1 VPSKTKNEKVRS
13 FFIDLCLNFV
23 GGLRA
28 LSLYPPEH
36 PETGK
41 KLDSL
46 FERLSRYLARRPTL
60 AMLFVHGDV
69 VVENSPLPE
78 LRDKLVQIT
87 RRLEAMKLQ
96 RILFRRGLTRAE
108 LLGFM
113 QLILPLLKNPEGA
126 DLVLARNQERLPHIQ
141 AGALPLEAG
150 PRVSYDEVSSAI
162 QAARDAVLSFSDQ
175 LKDLFADIEGP
186 LAPAKVSSAKEI
198 TRSIQGMVLGGELP
212 LKTLIYRRSED
223 PDPHIHA
230 INVCA
235 LSMALAREME
245 MEATLVLEVGLAAL
259 LHDIGWHLPISAN
272 FKQTQAIT
280 LDERKRQREHPVLG
294 AEILLATPDMPD
306 LAPLVA
312 YGHHI
317 NYDGTGFPNQEQPR
331 DLNLAILITCMTNIY
346 DNLRRKRPGSTAHSL
361 KDSLNWMDRKAG
373 TLFHPLV
380 YKRFRA
386 LVKAQ
391 AEEDI

>member
-1 VPSKTKNEKVRS
+1 MPSKTKNEKVRS
-13 FFIDLCLNFV
+13 FFVDLCLNFV

-28 LSLYPPEH
+28 LSLYPPQH
-36 PETGK
+36 PETIK
-41 KLDSL
+41 KMDNL
-46 FERLSRYLARRPTL
+46 FERLNRYLAQRPSL
-60 AMLFVHGDV
+60 AMLFIHGDV

-78 LRDKLVQIT
+78 LRDKLVRIT
-87 RRLEAMKLQ
+87 KLLEAMKLQ
-96 RILFRRGLTRAE
+96 RILFRRGLTQAE

-126 DLVLARNQERLPHIQ
+126 DLVLARNQGRLPHIQ

-150 PRVSYDEVSSAI
+150 PKVSYDEVSSAI
-162 QAARDAVLSFSDQ
+162 QAARDVVLSFSDQ

-186 LAPAKVSSAKEI
+186 LAPAKLSSAKEI
-198 TRSIQGMVLGGELP
+198 TEEIQGMVLGGDMP

-235 LSMALAREME
+235 LSMALGREME
-245 MEATLVLEVGLAAL
+245 MEESPVLDVGLAAL
-259 LHDIGWHLPISAN
+259 LHDVGWYLPISAN

-280 LDERKRQREHPVLG
+280 LDERKRQWEHPVLG
-294 AEILLATPDMPD
+294 AEILLATPNMPD
-306 LAPLVA
+306 LAPVVA
-312 YGHHI
+312 YEHHI
-317 NYDGTGFPNQEQPR
+317 HYDGTGFPKQERPR
-331 DLNLAILITCMTNIY
+331 DLNFASLITCITNTY

-380 YKRFRA
+380 YQCFRA

-391 AEEDI
+391 AEEDL